1 MARASQ
7 CIHISCHVPRR
18 LGDVG
23 ISTPA
28 RRRGER
34 RRNRGVGELELLAQG
49 KRKQFGGG
57 GGASMCRVI
66 TVLRVAEK
74 GAQTL
79 RG

>member
-1 MARASQ
+1 MGRASQ
-7 CIHISCHVPRR
+7 CIHISCHVPR

-57 GGASMCRVI
+57 GGASVPGHHRSA
-66 TVLRVAEK
+66 RVAEK